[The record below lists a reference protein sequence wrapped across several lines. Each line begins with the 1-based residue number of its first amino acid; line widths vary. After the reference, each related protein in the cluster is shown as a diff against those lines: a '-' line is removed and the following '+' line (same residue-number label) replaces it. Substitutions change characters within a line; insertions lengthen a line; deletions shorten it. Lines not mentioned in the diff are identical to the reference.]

1 MNCSSNDCLQ
11 VLVTHHVELVL
22 PGTSYIVHM
31 LNGRIDK
38 QGPIEELKSAG
49 IMDSI
54 AQEEAASVSV
64 DSKNADIT
72 VQVGNNMDGTRDGT
86 AKVTGPRKL
95 IKDEHRETGSVKFS
109 VYNKY
114 LQAS

>member
-1 MNCSSNDCLQ
+1 MNRPSNDLLQ

-22 PGTSYIVHM
+22 PGTNYIVHM

-38 QGPIEELKSAG
+38 QGPIAELKSAG

-64 DSKNADIT
+64 DSKNADTT
-72 VQVGNNMDGTRDGT
+72 VHGENDMDGARDET
-86 AKVTGPRKL
+86 TKATKPRKL